1 MAEGDKEPKDGDK
14 KKDRPKSYKGL
25 GRNPES
31 KIKGAKTRRGLGR
44 DPESKIKEAKT
55 RRGLGRDPDSK
66 IPVAGEGGEVDED
79 PNKDIENPPVNEE
92 LGGGVKIQDPFAVND
107 PNFAQVVHQPVVAAD
122 DIEQFKAFPFCI
134 KASAAGGVIQ
144 YGSLVSYINRIG
156 PTHDSSEQ
164 SGLCSPVV
172 ICPKNFVDDPQPD
185 MCGTQLRMVE
195 LEWTGDVW
203 LQWFTDYAGVVEAA
217 TVELVRE
224 SQLLPQRCLPHE
236 GGGIFSVH
244 IGHIP
249 ENTDEVALNHI
260 SSDVYF
266 YGAFIDEDSSS
277 SSSSSSS
284 SGSPSSGSSKS
295 AIVPAGFSETSYAA
309 LFSLE
314 SPEVRFEDT
323 LEIFVWK
330 GTSVIPIDSKFIE
343 VCEPGSLKVCS
354 ICPSIAAV
362 IGGRVEGAQII
373 VDSKEDCT
381 AVIRITGVRKGFK
394 NVRFPS
400 RSEEQFEANEKFLK
414 SAHHI

>member
-1 MAEGDKEPKDGDK
+1 M
-14 KKDRPKSYKGL
+14 
-25 GRNPES
+25 
-31 KIKGAKTRRGLGR
+31 
-44 DPESKIKEAKT
+44 
-55 RRGLGRDPDSK
+55 
-66 IPVAGEGGEVDED
+66 
-79 PNKDIENPPVNEE
+79 
-92 LGGGVKIQDPFAVND
+92 
-107 PNFAQVVHQPVVAAD
+107 
-122 DIEQFKAFPFCI
+122 
-134 KASAAGGVIQ
+134 
-144 YGSLVSYINRIG
+144 
-156 PTHDSSEQ
+156 
-164 SGLCSPVV
+164 
-172 ICPKNFVDDPQPD
+172 
-185 MCGTQLRMVE
+185 
-195 LEWTGDVW
+195 
-203 LQWFTDYAGVVEAA
+203 
-217 TVELVRE
+217 
-224 SQLLPQRCLPHE
+224 PHE

-249 ENTDEVALNHI
+249 ENTNEVALNHI

-277 SSSSSSS
+277 SSS
-284 SGSPSSGSSKS
+284 GAGSGSSKS
-295 AIVPAGFSETSYAA
+295 AIVPTGFSETSYTA

-314 SPEVRFEDT
+314 APEVRFEDT
-323 LEIFVWK
+323 LEIFVRK

-381 AVIRITGVRKGFK
+381 AVICVTGVRKGFK